1 MRFLAIGLMAAVLF
15 GALSPASAFAA
26 DKKAAPPA
34 AGVGDAKSHAQAMME
49 APPLIQQTGINCT
62 PTDANFIT
70 GKSTENGKQTT
81 TKIYELVCQQGLG
94 WMIFAPEGGA
104 PNAFDC
110 LALSTRKPA
119 PGAKDAG
126 AVYCRLPQNENP
138 LQGVQTI
145 AASAGNNCQVSQ
157 ARWMGSSADNKLDQ
171 YEVGCSDGGAAVIQA
186 PRVGSTQKLTVV
198 SCLNLKPGDCT
209 YYTKEKYLAQLTTMA
224 QPAGKPCQVSDG
236 RYVGRTPASHSYYEV
251 ACSDGKS
258 GFVVE
263 ADQNNAYVRAIDC
276 GRSGAMGLS
285 CELTSA
291 GAAQTTENQTYT
303 TAAKGIGFD
312 CDVKSYHQFGVD
324 SKSGREVVELACNN
338 HPESYIALLPV
349 DKGQTGRYMDCV
361 RAAGVGLKCVLT
373 PVDLTYAKLT
383 SDVSRSGKTCV
394 VSNARDVGTT
404 ATGDDFVEA
413 ACGAGP
419 GVVISYPPTNDAPKA
434 VQTCAQAKA
443 TGLACTLSK

>member
-26 DKKAAPPA
+26 DKKAPPA
-34 AGVGDAKSHAQAMME
+34 PGIGDAKSHAQAMME

-70 GKSTENGKQTT
+70 GKSNDNGKQTT

-94 WMIFAPEGGA
+94 WMVFAPEGGM
-104 PNAFDC
+104 PTAFDC
-110 LALSTRKPA
+110 LALNTRKPA
-119 PGAKDAG
+119 AGAKDTG

-138 LQGVQTI
+138 LHGIQTV

-171 YEVGCSDGGAAVIQA
+171 YEIACADGGAAVIQA
-186 PRVGSTQKLTVV
+186 PRAGSTQKLTAVN
-198 SCLNLKPGDCT
+198 CFNLKPGDCT
-209 YYTKEKYLAQLTTMA
+209 YYTKDKYLAQLTTIA
-224 QPAGKPCQVSDG
+224 QPAGRPCQINDG
-236 RYVGRTPASHSYYEV
+236 RYVGRTPNNHSYYEV

-263 ADQNNAYVRAIDC
+263 ADQNNAYVKAIDC

-291 GAAQTTENQTYT
+291 GAAQTSENQTYT
-303 TAAKGIGFD
+303 TAAKGIGFN

-324 SKSGREVVELACNN
+324 SK
-338 HPESYIALLPV
+338 
-349 DKGQTGRYMDCV
+349 TGRYMDCV
-361 RAAGVGLKCVLT
+361 RASGVGLKCVLT
-373 PVDLTYAKLT
+373 PIDLTYAKLT
-383 SDVSRSGKTCV
+383 SDVSASGKSCQVT
-394 VSNARDVGTT
+394 NARDVGTT
-404 ATGDDFVEA
+404 AAGDDFVEA

-419 GVVISYPPTNDAPKA
+419 GVVISYPQTTDAPKA